1 MTKIA
6 PLAGVRVLD
15 LTRLV
20 PGPLGSLVLADMGAQ
35 VDKVEDPN
43 GGDYLRHMPPQVGEQ
58 NTAFLAL
65 NRGKRSIVLDLK
77 RPEGRAT
84 FERILP
90 RYDVL
95 FEQFRPG
102 VLDRL
107 GLGHATLRAKFP
119 RLVIAAL
126 TGYGQ
131 TGPLA
136 HRAGHDIDY
145 LARAGLLGL
154 TGPQGGPPQPP
165 GFQLADVA
173 GGMWAVIGILGAL
186 RARDAGGEGA
196 VVDIAMSEGTLP
208 FAMVQLGTVFGGGRA
223 KAGGEALTG
232 GIAPYGTYA
241 TKDDKSVALGA
252 LEPKFWRS
260 FCEGVGLE
268 FDMSGMLPG
277 DHQLALHARMVEI
290 FRSKTRDEW
299 AAFGAERDCCL
310 EPVLESHE
318 LQDDAHLAARQVF
331 FTQQTPFG
339 PSVQVRLPVGDRDA
353 TAAPPP
359 AMGEHT
365 DAILGE
371 AGVSPEEIAALR
383 ACGAIR

>member
-1 MTKIA
+1 MTQR

-20 PGPLGSLVLADMGAQ
+20 PGPLGSLVLADLGAE
-35 VDKVEDPN
+35 VDKVEDPT
-43 GGDYLRHMPPQVGEQ
+43 GGDYLRHMPPQIGGQ

-65 NRGKRSIVLDLK
+65 NRGKRSLVLDLK
-77 RPEGRAT
+77 HEEGRAV
-84 FERILP
+84 FERLLP

-107 GLGHATLRAKFP
+107 GLGHAQLRARVP

-136 HRAGHDIDY
+136 KRAGHDIDY
-145 LARAGLLGL
+145 LARAGILGF
-154 TGPQGGPPQPP
+154 TGPEGAPPQPP
-165 GFQLADVA
+165 GFQLADIS
-173 GGMWAVIGILGAL
+173 GGMWAVIGILAAL
-186 RARDAGGEGA
+186 RERDRTGQGS
-196 VVDIAMSEGTLP
+196 VVDVAMSEGTLA
-208 FAMVQLGTVFGGGRA
+208 FGVFQLASALGSGQATR
-223 KAGGEALTG
+223 GGEPLTG
-232 GIAPYGTYA
+232 GIASYSTYA
-241 TKDDKSVALGA
+241 TKDGKYVALGA

-268 FDMSGMLPG
+268 FDMSAAIPG
-277 DHQLALHARMVEI
+277 PHQAALRAKVASVFATR
-290 FRSKTRDEW
+290 TRDEW

-310 EPVLESHE
+310 EPILEPSE
-318 LQDDAHLAARQVF
+318 LEADPHLRARDAIFRRA
-331 FTQQTPFG
+331 TPFG
-339 PSVQVRLPVGDRDA
+339 ESPQIRLPVGTPA
-353 TAAPPP
+353 EAPPP

-365 DAILGE
+365 ETILREASFSDA
-371 AGVSPEEIAALR
+371 EIAALR
-383 ACGAIR
+383 EKGVVR